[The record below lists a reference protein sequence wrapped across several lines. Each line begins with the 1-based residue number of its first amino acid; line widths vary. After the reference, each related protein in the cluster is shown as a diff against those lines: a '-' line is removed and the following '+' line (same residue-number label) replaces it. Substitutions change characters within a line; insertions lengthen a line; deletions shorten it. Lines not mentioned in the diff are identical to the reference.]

1 MKKSFAAYLDA
12 ASYQE
17 WQESYV
23 DYTAF
28 KQKLYS
34 YSKRRRALRKLL
46 RRNSG
51 YVTLHDLALLGGVAE
66 GIGGAEGSGGGE
78 YFHYQ
83 DEQGTYRQH
92 PLSEMYRL
100 IGLKAR

>member
-1 MKKSFAAYLDA
+1 MRKSFAAYLDA

-17 WQESYV
+17 WQEKYV
-23 DYTAF
+23 DYNFF
-28 KQKLYS
+28 KEKLHS

-46 RRNSG
+46 RGNSV
-51 YVTLHDLALLGGVAE
+51 YLTLDDLALVGGVEE

-78 YFHYQ
+78 YFQYQ

-92 PLSEMYRL
+92 NLSEMYRL
-100 IGLKAR
+100 IG